1 MGEDKASTFDGGL
14 WGNVHQGSS
23 FPPVPPMQEP
33 DGPLAAKSCR
43 TAMRL
48 ISDVAERLEA
58 SWKQSFVNVAKF
70 GRSHTEPF
78 SGVIKRAG
86 PSGKTR
92 ENLIGS
98 RRGI

>member
-48 ISDVAERLEA
+48 KSVL
-58 SWKQSFVNVAKF
+58 KVNSSPP
-70 GRSHTEPF
+70 R
-78 SGVIKRAG
+78 
-86 PSGKTR
+86 
-92 ENLIGS
+92 S
-98 RRGI
+98 RRRGWPCCR